1 MKPNGGVEPVL
12 IILYSSVNKLEQD
25 IKKFSA

>member
-1 MKPNGGVEPVL
+1 MKPNDGVEPVL
-12 IILYSSVNKLEQD
+12 IILYSHVNKLKHD